1 MDVRQLQVLRE
12 LGELGS
18 VKAVA
23 EAMMVTPSAVS
34 QQLTLLQRSAGVP
47 LTRKDG
53 RNLVLTDAGRVLA
66 DAGGAVIRA
75 MADAHAAIGGYHD
88 DPAGT
93 VSVSAFHSAGQ
104 AIFGRLA
111 GRLAATAEDD
121 GGTGAGGSDD
131 GGTGAGGSDDGGTG
145 DGGTGAGGS
154 DDGGTG
160 DGGSDGGGSGTG
172 AVPRL
177 RLADEDVPQQGFP
190 ALTARYDIV
199 LAHRM
204 AHSEDWP
211 TDRILVLPLA
221 EEPFDVALPAGH
233 PLAAKNSL
241 SPSDVAGESWV
252 SSRPGY
258 SPADVLAAVAAVASR
273 APHIAH
279 RVNDYAT
286 VAAVVAGSGVLGLLP
301 RHTAAAAALSQG
313 VVLRPLEGIATRRR
327 IDMLIRPENARRQ
340 AVQRVA
346 QLLREVVD
354 ELVSSPG

>member
-47 LTRKDG
+47 LTRKEG
-53 RNLVLTDAGRVLA
+53 RNLVLTDAGQVLA

-111 GRLAATAEDD
+111 GRLAATETDD
-121 GGTGAGGSDD
+121 GGTDPSGP
-131 GGTGAGGSDDGGTG
+131 GT
-145 DGGTGAGGS
+145 
-154 DDGGTG
+154 
-160 DGGSDGGGSGTG
+160 SG
-172 AVPRL
+172 VPRL

-233 PLAAKNSL
+233 PLAAKASL
-241 SPSDVAGESWV
+241 TPSDVAGESWV

-354 ELVSSPG
+354 ELVSAPG

>member
-121 GGTGAGGSDD
+121 GGTGDGGSDD
-131 GGTGAGGSDDGGTG
+131 GG
-145 DGGTGAGGS
+145 
-154 DDGGTG
+154 
-160 DGGSDGGGSGTG
+160 SGTG
-172 AVPRL
+172 GVPRL

>member
-47 LTRKDG
+47 LTRKEG
-53 RNLVLTDAGRVLA
+53 RNLVLTDAGQVLA

-111 GRLAATAEDD
+111 GRLAATAEND
-121 GGTGAGGSDD
+121 GGTPD
-131 GGTGAGGSDDGGTG
+131 
-145 DGGTGAGGS
+145 
-154 DDGGTG
+154 
-160 DGGSDGGGSGTG
+160 SG
-172 AVPRL
+172 VPRL

-233 PLAAKNSL
+233 PLAAKGSL
-241 SPSDVAGESWV
+241 SPADVAGESWV

-340 AVQRVA
+340 AVQKVA
-346 QLLREVVD
+346 QVLREVVD

>member
-47 LTRKDG
+47 LTRKEG
-53 RNLVLTDAGRVLA
+53 RNLVLTDAGQVLA

-111 GRLAATAEDD
+111 GRLAATA
-121 GGTGAGGSDD
+121 GN
-131 GGTGAGGSDDGGTG
+131 DGGTG
-145 DGGTGAGGS
+145 DGGP
-154 DDGGTG
+154 GT
-160 DGGSDGGGSGTG
+160 GGSGTG
-172 AVPRL
+172 SSGAGSVPRL

-233 PLAAKNSL
+233 PLAAKASL
-241 SPSDVAGESWV
+241 TPADVAGESWV

-327 IDMLIRPENARRQ
+327 IDMLIRPENARRH

-354 ELVSSPG
+354 ELVSAPN

>member
-47 LTRKDG
+47 LTRKEG
-53 RNLVLTDAGRVLA
+53 RNLVLTDAGQVLA

-111 GRLAATAEDD
+111 ARLASETTDD
-121 GGTGAGGSDD
+121 GG
-131 GGTGAGGSDDGGTG
+131 
-145 DGGTGAGGS
+145 
-154 DDGGTG
+154 
-160 DGGSDGGGSGTG
+160 
-172 AVPRL
+172 VPRL

-211 TDRILVLPLA
+211 ADRILVLPLA
-221 EEPFDVALPAGH
+221 EEPFDVALPATH
-233 PLAAKNSL
+233 PLAVKDSL
-241 SPSDVAGESWV
+241 TPSDVAGESWV

-340 AVQRVA
+340 AVQHVA
-346 QLLREVVD
+346 GLLREVVD
-354 ELVSSPG
+354 KLVSTPA